1 MIVEIQVAPKPS
13 GIKDNEYAFVDAAIA
28 VLEESG
34 LHYEVGALGTTFEG
48 DPDVAWDVIR
58 KMNEE
63 TLSAGADSTL
73 AHIKVAY
80 IARDMNS
87 LTNKFR

>member
-1 MIVEIQVAPKPS
+1 M
-13 GIKDNEYAFVDAAIA
+13 
-28 VLEESG
+28 
-34 LHYEVGALGTTFEG
+34 GALGTTFEG
-48 DPDVAWDVIR
+48 DPDAAWRVIR
-58 KMNEE
+58 KMVED

-80 IARDMNS
+80 IAREMNS